1 MKTLNLVHLVQR
13 LRHARLQTAPVLLA
27 AAIVTAPASV
37 VAQET
42 FPPATP
48 ESQNVEAPMLDSI
61 GAMIR
66 SLVDTGEI
74 VGAELLVIRNRKTVF
89 HEGFGWRHREEQ
101 VPMVPGTI
109 FNIRSMTKPIVGSIA
124 QRQVN
129 EKLLDLDT
137 PAGQYLSSFAGGTS
151 ADILVRQLLTHTSG
165 LPDGNP
171 AGSRSDYPTLRSV
184 ADFWGK
190 HGPTEFA
197 PGQGFQYSDP
207 GTDVLGA
214 IVEEIAGQTL
224 RELADSEVFE
234 PLGMTDSYA
243 WVDQESSLDPRF
255 ASDYRYSS
263 EQGGWVRYWKPGD
276 GSPLP
281 FAKGSGTTWYATAQD
296 YARLLAA
303 WMDAEVTAS
312 GTGAGAAR
320 ATVTRAGAPAW
331 LSSSAAERALTPVS
345 SFDYPS
351 RLPGLQPRYGQMWI
365 VYVDAAGE
373 RVAFGHSGSDGTYAY
388 GWPEDDLIVL
398 YMTQSRGNRTRLLL
412 EPLFAELVHD

>member
-1 MKTLNLVHLVQR
+1 MATLNVVMR
-13 LRHARLQTAPVLLA
+13 VPPMLLA
-27 AAIVTAPASV
+27 AALVTAPVAV
-37 VAQET
+37 TAQEA

-48 ESQNVEAPMLDSI
+48 ESQNVSAPTLDSI
-61 GAMIR
+61 GAIIR

-74 VGAELLVIRNRKTVF
+74 VGAEFLVIRNRRTVL

-101 VPMVPGTI
+101 VPMEPGTI
-109 FNIRSMTKPIVGSIA
+109 FNLRSMTKPIVGSIA
-124 QRQVN
+124 QRQIDQQVL
-129 EKLLDLDT
+129 ELDA

>member
-1 MKTLNLVHLVQR
+1 MATLNVVMR
-13 LRHARLQTAPVLLA
+13 VPPMLLA
-27 AAIVTAPASV
+27 AALVTAPVAV
-37 VAQET
+37 TAQEA

-48 ESQNVEAPMLDSI
+48 ESQNVSAPTLDSI
-61 GAMIR
+61 GAIIR

-74 VGAELLVIRNRKTVF
+74 VGAEFLVIRNRRTVL

-101 VPMVPGTI
+101 VPMEPGTI
-109 FNIRSMTKPIVGSIA
+109 FNLRSMTKPIVGSIA
-124 QRQVN
+124 QRQIDQQVL
-129 EKLLDLDT
+129 ELDA

-184 ADFWGK
+184 ADFWGT
-190 HGPTEFA
+190 HGPTEFE
-197 PGQGFQYSDP
+197 PGEGFQYSDP

-224 RELADSEVFE
+224 RELADSEVFD
-234 PLGMTDSYA
+234 PLGMTDSHA
-243 WVDQESSLDPRF
+243 WVDSETSLDPRF

-263 EQGGWVRYWKPGD
+263 EQGAWVRYWKPGD

-303 WMDAEVTAS
+303 WMDAGDDRWLGTA
-312 GTGAGAAR
+312 
-320 ATVTRAGAPAW
+320 
-331 LSSSAAERALTPVS
+331 AAERALTPTPVS
-345 SFDYPS
+345 PFDYPS
-351 RLPGLQPRYGQMWI
+351 RLPGLQVRYGQMWI
-365 VYVDAAGE
+365 VYVDGE
-373 RVAFGHSGSDGTYAY
+373 GNRAAFGHSGSDGTYAY
-388 GWPEDDLIVL
+388 AWPEDDLIVL

-412 EPLFAELVHD
+412 EPLFAELVQD